1 MALQITKDLHGLREH
16 RLSSRYVFHIFL
28 LMVCNAQIRKRNRR
42 KKIGLMKA
50 EIKWTEQDRKTEYDK
65 RWNEK
70 SETKTIKKSEYLP
83 KALQQTSSQ
92 QRKQS
97 KLLFKDWVSLYFYAL
112 ITFFLFT
119 STFFFTLVAKLKNEH
134 RKIIQHNYSLRLNLL

>member
-28 LMVCNAQIRKRNRR
+28 LTVCNAQIRKRNRR
-42 KKIGLMKA
+42 KKTGLMKA

-97 KLLFKDWVSLYFYAL
+97 KLLFKDSRC
-112 ITFFLFT
+112 T
-119 STFFFTLVAKLKNEH
+119 STHWLLFFFSLPHFFFTLVAKLKDEH